1 MRSRFLL
8 PCALV
13 GGSLLAACSNDV
25 ATSPTAEAAAVNASV
40 SSGETFSRIG
50 ITNPSTTYYS
60 MGVGAVKQMYATL
73 YYSKGGTLAG
83 VPYAAWMA
91 VDPCIAKVTTAYPS
105 WGKVTGVKSGT
116 TLIIATAWG
125 KADTV
130 KVTVSGTGNLDPYCY
145 TRLWTFN
152 TSDVSFTGT
161 PATSYSVKSGETLKK
176 VVLFAPKYPIKVGQT
191 IKLVSEL
198 WYSGGGKLNGVPY
211 VNYTSTDG
219 SVATIDYRTGYATG
233 RKIGRTKIIV
243 RMGTNMADTVP
254 LYVQ

>member
-13 GGSLLAACSNDV
+13 GSSLLAACADNTTAPS
-25 ATSPTAEAAAVNASV
+25 AEAPAVNAAV
-40 SSGETFSRIG
+40 RSGESFVRVG

-73 YYSKGGTLAG
+73 YYSRGGTLPG
-83 VPYAAWMA
+83 VPYTAWMS
-91 VDPCIAKVTTAYPS
+91 VDPCIAKVTTSYPS

-116 TLIIATAWG
+116 TRIISTAFG

-130 KVTVSGTGNLDPYCY
+130 KVTVTGTGNLDPYCY

-161 PATSYSVKSGETLKK
+161 PATSYSVKSGETLRK
-176 VVLFAPKYPIKVGQT
+176 VVLFAPKYPITVGKT

-198 WYSGGGKLNGVPY
+198 WYSSGGKLNGVPY
-211 VNYTSTDG
+211 VTFTSTDG
-219 SVATIDYRTGYATG
+219 SVASIDYRTGYATG

-254 LYVQ
+254 LYVK